1 MDTFTR
7 RKFLQLTGMGAA
19 GAVATQ
25 LSLTQIVEAAQSRP
39 MPTGTPILV
48 IVTLYGGNDGL
59 NTLVPYLDPIYSASR
74 PGISL
79 TAKDVIP
86 LGVDNLALNGTMTGF
101 KTLWDRNEL
110 AIVRGV
116 GYPTPDYSHFS
127 SMTYWQTGVPHSHV
141 NSGWIGRWLDTGT
154 HDPFKAIGLGSIL
167 PPLLVGVKNTGSVL
181 PLGGL
186 VVPKGVLG
194 KEFKALGKSSP
205 SDTPL
210 QAIAAASFGD
220 LFNLSKKVEP
230 VLAKPAPVPDDLPSA
245 IGGNFG
251 ADTSL
256 SQQLDIVA
264 KLVVAG
270 APTKVWAVSLGGF
283 DTHADEVKAQ
293 SALIGTVSTA
303 VTKFL
308 SQIHGTDRANDVTVM
323 VYSEFGRRVKAN
335 GTNGTDH
342 GTAGPVFLMGQGVNG
357 GRFYGDE
364 PSLSKLVN
372 GDLAV
377 TTDFR
382 DIYGSMLEDVLATPV
397 GKVIPGWST
406 KIDGLMLKA

>member
-1 MDTFTR
+1 MDTFSR
-7 RKFLQLTGMGAA
+7 RKFLQLTGMSAA
-19 GAVATQ
+19 GAAATQ
-25 LSLTQIVEAAQSRP
+25 LSLASIAEAAQTRP

-48 IVTLYGGNDGL
+48 VVTLYGGNDGL
-59 NTLVPYLDPIYSASR
+59 NTLVPYKDPIYSASR

-86 LGVDNLALNGTMTGF
+86 LGVDDLALNATMVGF
-101 KTLWDRNEL
+101 KTLWDRGQL
-110 AIVRGV
+110 AIIRGV

-127 SMTYWQTGVPHSHV
+127 SMAFWQTASPHTFL
-141 NSGWIGRWLDTGT
+141 NSGWIGRWLDTQPA
-154 HDPFKAIGLGSIL
+154 DPFKAIGLGSVL
-167 PPLLVGVKNTGSVL
+167 PPLLAGVKNSGSVL

-186 VVPKGVLG
+186 VVPKGLMG
-194 KEFKALGKSSP
+194 QEFKALGKSSS
-205 SDTPL
+205 SDSPL
-210 QAIAAASFGD
+210 QAAAAASFGD
-220 LFNLSKKVEP
+220 LMSLSKKIEP
-230 VLAKPAPVPDDLPSA
+230 VLSKPAPVPDDLPSA

-251 ADTSL
+251 SDTSL

-264 KLVVAG
+264 KLIAAG

-303 VTKFL
+303 ITKFL
-308 SQIHGTDRANDVTVM
+308 SQVHATDRANDVTVM
-323 VYSEFGRRVKAN
+323 VHSEFGRRVKAN
-335 GTNGTDH
+335 GTSGTDH
-342 GTAGPVFLMGQGVNG
+342 GTSGPVFVLGQGVNG
-357 GRFYGDE
+357 GQFFGDE

-382 DIYGSMLEDVLATPV
+382 NIYGSMIEDVLGAPT
-397 GKVIPGWST
+397 GKVIPNWNT
-406 KIDGLMLKA
+406 KIDGLMIRA

>member
-1 MDTFTR
+1 MDTFSR
-7 RKFLQLTGMGAA
+7 RKFLQLTGMSAA
-19 GAVATQ
+19 GAAATQ
-25 LSLTQIVEAAQSRP
+25 LSLASIAEAAQTRP

-48 IVTLYGGNDGL
+48 VVTLYGGNDGL
-59 NTLVPYLDPIYSASR
+59 NTLVPYKDPIYSASR

-86 LGVDNLALNGTMTGF
+86 LGVDDLALNATMVGF
-101 KTLWDRNEL
+101 KTLWDRGQL
-110 AIVRGV
+110 AIIRGV

-127 SMTYWQTGVPHSHV
+127 SMAFWQTASPHTFL
-141 NSGWIGRWLDTGT
+141 NSGWIGRWLDTQPA
-154 HDPFKAIGLGSIL
+154 DPFKAIGLGSVL
-167 PPLLVGVKNTGSVL
+167 PPLLAGVKNSGSVL

-186 VVPKGVLG
+186 VVPKGLMG
-194 KEFKALGKSSP
+194 QEFKALGKSSS
-205 SDTPL
+205 SDSPL
-210 QAIAAASFGD
+210 QAAAAASFGD
-220 LFNLSKKVEP
+220 LMSMSKKIEP
-230 VLAKPAPVPDDLPSA
+230 VLSKPAPVPDDLPSA

-251 ADTSL
+251 SDTSL

-264 KLVVAG
+264 KLIAAG

-303 VTKFL
+303 ITKFL
-308 SQIHGTDRANDVTVM
+308 SQVHATDRANDVTVM
-323 VYSEFGRRVKAN
+323 VHSEFGRRVKAN
-335 GTNGTDH
+335 GTSGTDH
-342 GTAGPVFLMGQGVNG
+342 GTSGPVFVLGQGVNG
-357 GRFYGDE
+357 GQFFGDE

-382 DIYGSMLEDVLATPV
+382 NIYGSMIEDVLGAPT
-397 GKVIPGWST
+397 GKVIPNWNT
-406 KIDGLMLKA
+406 KIDGLMIRA